1 MQSSTEEKILV
12 SCDDLDVIKS
22 QTHKSVFEPR
32 FVWLVPDEGLA
43 PADVGRLPLTLESN
57 LMSFSYDG
65 DGDSVALYENYVV
78 NSVKSRVVRK
88 NPFGS
93 WRRGVAGG
101 GGGLT
106 VERPLAWER
115 RADLGG
121 AVLTSTVQPWDAIN
135 NIVSDDLKLTGF
147 MPELLGNL
155 KSSLNFR

>member
-12 SCDDLDVIKS
+12 SCDHLNVIKS
-22 QTHKSVFEPR
+22 LAHKSVFEPR

-57 LMSFSYDG
+57 LVSFSYDG
-65 DGDSVALYENYVV
+65 DGDSVTLYENYVV

-101 GGGLT
+101 GGLT
-106 VERPLAWER
+106 VERPVAWER

-147 MPELLGNL
+147 MPELLGYL